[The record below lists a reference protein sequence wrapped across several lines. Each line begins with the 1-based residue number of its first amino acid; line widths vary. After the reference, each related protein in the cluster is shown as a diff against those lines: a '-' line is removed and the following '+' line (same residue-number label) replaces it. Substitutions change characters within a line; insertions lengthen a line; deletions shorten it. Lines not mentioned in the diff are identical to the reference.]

1 VTLKVLRALVFVL
14 VLSSLLA
21 GAYLQARVSTLELEV
36 SNLERSRGDLEMAV
50 DEVRAHLDLAQGN
63 VEKLRARI
71 EVYRR
76 TGQFPTVLNE
86 TVYPDGRIHLLYLYY
101 TFCASCEVDHAKNFT
116 ARLPRW
122 VGNVSSEFYVAEIFN
137 IAEDPGRSEAQR
149 IFGAMGLS
157 EEYFSRDWVVE
168 VGGNESFIFPL
179 SVDDESVAFA
189 TRYLYVSMFWNLGL
203 KYLNSKAAS
212 VSLNSVEEAPSAMSG
227 VVVVFLGFVS
237 GFNPCLIA
245 LVSFILA
252 ATLKLEGGYLKA
264 LRRAFITALGVLYA
278 YLLMGFSTFSIPNL
292 ATYVSWLTL
301 PLGVSLLILGA
312 LNLVELSHDVY
323 SGRWKRG
330 EEARLQLFRTPEFLK
345 RMIVETAYRDNFY
358 LDFGI
363 GGLFSLI
370 KLPCIGPLFLILFTS
385 TPTQP
390 VESLLNVVLFT
401 VGVVLPIFVATSL
414 VGLGVMKTS
423 HMTALRFKGR
433 LVQRGVVG
441 ILLLVS
447 GSVVLFQE
455 AIWALL
461 AARP

>member
-1 VTLKVLRALVFVL
+1 VTLKVLRVFLFVL
-14 VLSSLLA
+14 VLSSLLG

-36 SNLERSRGDLEMAV
+36 SNLERSRGDLEKAV
-50 DEVRAHLDLAQGN
+50 DEVRAHLDMAQGS
-63 VEKLRARI
+63 VEKLRIRI
-71 EVYRR
+71 ELYRR
-76 TGQFPTVLNE
+76 TGEFPIVLNE
-86 TVYPDGRIHLLYLYY
+86 TLYPDGRIHVLYLYY

-122 VGNVSSEFYVAEIFN
+122 VGNVSSELYVAEIFN
-137 IAEDPGRSEAQR
+137 IAKEPGRSEAQR
-149 IFGAMGLS
+149 VFDAMALS
-157 EEYFSRDWVVE
+157 EGYLSRDWVVE
-168 VGGNESFIFPL
+168 VGGNESLIFPL

-203 KYLNSKAAS
+203 KDLGSRAAAVGLNSA
-212 VSLNSVEEAPSAMSG
+212 EQAPSAMSG
-227 VVVVFLGFVS
+227 IVVLFLGFVS

-264 LRRAFITALGVLYA
+264 LRRAFITALGVLYS

-301 PLGVSLLILGA
+301 PLGISLLIMGA
-312 LNLVELSHDVY
+312 LNLIELSHDIY

-330 EEARLQLFRTPEFLK
+330 EEAKLRLFRTPEFLK
-345 RMIVETAYRDNFY
+345 RIIVETAYRDNFY

-370 KLPCIGPLFLILFTS
+370 KLPCIGPLFLVLFAS
-385 TPTQP
+385 TPAQP
-390 VESLLNVVLFT
+390 VESLFNVVLFT
-401 VGVVLPIFVATSL
+401 SGVVLPIFVVTSL
-414 VGLGVMKTS
+414 VGLGVIKTS
-423 HMTALRFKGR
+423 QMSALRFKGR

-441 ILLLVS
+441 VLLVLS

-461 AARP
+461 TVRS

>member
-1 VTLKVLRALVFVL
+1 MTLKILRASVFVL
-14 VLSSLLA
+14 LLSSLLA
-21 GAYLQARVSTLELEV
+21 GSYLQARVSTLGLEV
-36 SNLERSRGDLEMAV
+36 SKLEKSRDDLEMAV
-50 DEVRAHLDLAQGN
+50 DEVRAQLDLAQGN
-63 VEKLRARI
+63 VEKLRVRI
-71 EVYRR
+71 ELYRR

-86 TVYPDGRIHLLYLYY
+86 TLYPDGKIHLLYLYY
-101 TFCASCEVDHAKNFT
+101 TFCPSCEVDHAKNFT

-122 VGNVSSEFYVAEIFN
+122 VGNLSSEFYVAEIFN
-137 IAEDPGRSEAQR
+137 MAKEPGRSEARR

-157 EEYFSRDWVVE
+157 EGYLSRDWVVE
-168 VGGNESFIFPL
+168 VGGNESLIFPL
-179 SVDDESVAFA
+179 SVDDGSVASA
-189 TRYLYVSMFWNLGL
+189 TRYLCLSMFWNLGL
-203 KYLNSKAAS
+203 KGLGSSVAAVGLNSA
-212 VSLNSVEEAPSAMSG
+212 EQAPAMSG
-227 VVVVFLGFVS
+227 IIVLFLGFVS

-278 YLLMGFSTFSIPNL
+278 YLLMGFATFSIPNL

-301 PLGVSLLILGA
+301 PLGASLLVLGA
-312 LNLVELSHDVY
+312 LNLVELSHDIY
-323 SGRWKRG
+323 SGRWRRG
-330 EEARLQLFRTPEFLK
+330 EEARLRLFRTPEFLK

-370 KLPCIGPLFLILFTS
+370 KLPCVGPLFLVLFAS

-390 VESLLNVVLFT
+390 AESLFNVVLFT
-401 VGVVLPIFVATSL
+401 SGVVLPIFIVTSL
-414 VGLGVMKTS
+414 VGLGVIKTS
-423 HMTALRFKGR
+423 QMSALRFKGR

-441 ILLLVS
+441 VLLLLS

-455 AIWALL
+455 AIWTLL
-461 AARP
+461 TAHA